1 MMIDRSRRRR
11 LLQPY
16 ERRRRRSVLLECVC
30 VFASIRVTIIMR
42 HMRHIL
48 LALSIS
54 HANSFF
60 QQQQHRTPPKQFT
73 SSRESSSS
81 RPSSLPTTPKAW
93 VLSTFLAG
101 SVLFGQP
108 FLPMGGPP
116 AAFADG
122 TLTPNQRIV
131 AEAWKA
137 VDKQFYDRSFNGHE
151 DWFKLRDEYAK
162 RRDYASKEDAYEGV
176 AELLAKLDDPY
187 TRFLPPAKF
196 DSLVNSAT
204 ATVGGVGVELLDG
217 TKQGVGGGGAG
228 GGSSTARKKGGV
240 VVVGDVQP
248 NSPAER
254 AGVHT

>member
-1 MMIDRSRRRR
+1 M
-11 LLQPY
+11 
-16 ERRRRRSVLLECVC
+16 LLECVC

-108 FLPMGGPP
+108 FLPMGGRP

-122 TLTPNQRIV
+122 TG
-131 AEAWKA
+131 AAWKFLTELPGA
-137 VDKQFYDRSFNGHE
+137 GDEACNRHNQSP
-151 DWFKLRDEYAK
+151 RD
-162 RRDYASKEDAYEGV
+162 
-176 AELLAKLDDPY
+176 LAL
-187 TRFLPPAKF
+187 A
-196 DSLVNSAT
+196 
-204 ATVGGVGVELLDG
+204 ATVPLAPLP
-217 TKQGVGGGGAG
+217 
-228 GGSSTARKKGGV
+228 SL
-240 VVVGDVQP
+240 
-248 NSPAER
+248 
-254 AGVHT
+254 